1 MQIGR
6 KLIQHRFARKW
17 SQAKVAELTGMSQPN
32 YSRIESDQQE
42 PSLEQIHALAQV
54 FEITPE
60 ELISSGNAPVF
71 NSENQQGGYANNYFA
86 HQDLLALVQAK
97 EELIAVLKQQIDN
110 MQHRLTQLETQNIEL
125 GNTLLKL
132 LKKD

>member
-1 MQIGR
+1 MQVGR

-42 PSLEQIHALAQV
+42 PSLEQIYTLAQV

-86 HQDLLALVQAK
+86 QQDLLALVQAT
-97 EELIAVLKQQIDN
+97 EDLIVVLQEQIEN
-110 MQHRLTQLETQNIEL
+110 MPSRLTQLETQNIEL
-125 GNTLLKL
+125 SNALLNS
-132 LKKD
+132 LKKE